1 MPEGSTCPLV
11 TPRFTYERSLAWDKH
26 LLRRTEG
33 STMTTL
39 KVVFIAFVLFLL
51 AGMPVS
57 HDSEYVV
64 AQSADVPTLVRGG

>member
-1 MPEGSTCPLV
+1 M
-11 TPRFTYERSLAWDKH
+11 
-26 LLRRTEG
+26 EG

-51 AGMPVS
+51 AGMPVP